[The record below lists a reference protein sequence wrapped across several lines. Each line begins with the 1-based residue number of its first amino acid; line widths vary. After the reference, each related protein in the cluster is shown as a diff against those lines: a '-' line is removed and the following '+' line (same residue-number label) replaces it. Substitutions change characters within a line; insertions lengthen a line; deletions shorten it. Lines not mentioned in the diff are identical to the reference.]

1 MGSPPPRAP
10 LAPPPRPSRGLP
22 FPVYVA
28 LRYTLSP
35 RRNAFIALLSTISF
49 LGVAVGVMA
58 LVVAL
63 ALMTGFQEDVQARI
77 LGANAHLTVFGGWG
91 GRPIERVGEVLESLR
106 ALEEVQGAAPVV
118 LEKGLLTSALNPSG
132 DAVVLKGIDP
142 GQEPS
147 VTDLRK
153 DLLEGDLQALSE
165 GAPAGEEGVVLGNK
179 LAYHLGVVLGDAV
192 ELLVPQVDVT
202 PFHLRP
208 KSRHFRVVGLVES
221 GFYDY
226 DSTRCYLSLQSAQR
240 LFGLGEDV
248 TAVEVRV
255 KDLARLQQAQQE
267 VEKALGAG
275 YEVSNLLEMNRTF
288 FSALRLEKL
297 LLFLAVGL
305 IVLVAALNIVSTL
318 VLTVKDKT
326 RDLGTLRALGATRSQ
341 VMRLFLA
348 QGLFIGVLGT
358 LVGCLAGA
366 GLCWWLDTYQVIAL
380 PSDVYYL
387 SFVPFKVRLAD
398 FAAVASLAVVVSL
411 VAALAP
417 AWQASRL
424 LPAEALRYE

>member
-1 MGSPPPRAP
+1 MPAVNG
-10 LAPPPRPSRGLP
+10 GLP
-22 FPVYVA
+22 FPLYVA

-35 RRNAFIALLSTISF
+35 RRNAFIALLSSISL

-58 LVVAL
+58 LLVAL

-77 LGANAHLTVFGGWG
+77 LGANAHLTIFGGWG
-91 GRPIERVGEVLESLR
+91 GRPIADVEGVLKRLR
-106 ALEEVQGAAPVV
+106 GVPGVVAAAPVV
-118 LEKGLLTSALNPSG
+118 LEKGLLTSPLNPSG

-142 GQEPS
+142 AREPE
-147 VTDLRK
+147 VTDLK
-153 DLLEGDLQALSE
+153 NDLIEGGLEGLAA
-165 GAPAGEEGVVLGNK
+165 APRGGEEGVVLGNK
-179 LAYHLGVVLGDAV
+179 LAYHLGVVIGDTV
-192 ELLVPQVDVT
+192 ELLVPQIDVT

-226 DSTRCYLSLQSAQR
+226 DSTRCYVGLEAAQR
-240 LFGLGEDV
+240 LFGLGGDV

-255 KDLARLQQAQQE
+255 RDLERLEEAQQA
-267 VEKALGAG
+267 VETTLGAG
-275 YEVSNLLEMNRTF
+275 YEVSNLLEMNRAF

-305 IVLVAALNIVSTL
+305 IILVAALNIVSTL

-341 VMRLFLA
+341 VMQLFLA
-348 QGLFIGVLGT
+348 QGLLIGVLGT
-358 LVGCLAGA
+358 LAGCAAGLS
-366 GLCWWLDTYQVIAL
+366 LCWWLDAYQVIAL

-398 FAAVASLAVVVSL
+398 FMAVASLAVLVSL
-411 VAALAP
+411 AAALAP

>member
-1 MGSPPPRAP
+1 MPPASPSHTPQPWR
-10 LAPPPRPSRGLP
+10 SRGLP
-22 FPVYVA
+22 FPLYVA
-28 LRYTLSP
+28 WRYTLSP

-49 LGVAVGVMA
+49 LGVVVGVMA

-77 LGANAHLTVFGGWG
+77 LGANAHLTIFGGWG
-91 GRPIERVGEVLESLR
+91 GRPVSDVGGVLERLR
-106 ALEEVQGAAPVV
+106 EVDGVAAAAPVV

-142 GQEPS
+142 VLEPE
-147 VTDLRK
+147 VTALGNDLV
-153 DLLEGDLQALSE
+153 EGDLRALATGTPDGQE
-165 GAPAGEEGVVLGNK
+165 AVVLGRK
-179 LAYHLGVVLGDAV
+179 LAYHLGVAIGDPV

-208 KSRHFRVVGLVES
+208 KSRQFRVAGLVES

-226 DSTRCYLSLQSAQR
+226 DSTRCYVGLEAAQR
-240 LFGLGEDV
+240 LFGLGPDA

-255 KDLARLQQAQQE
+255 TDLERLSETQRA
-267 VEKALGAG
+267 VEEALGSG
-275 YEVSNLLEMNRTF
+275 FEVSNLVEMNRTF

-326 RDLGTLRALGATRSQ
+326 RDLGTLRALGATRRQ
-341 VMRLFLA
+341 VLQLFLA
-348 QGLFIGVLGT
+348 QGMLIGVLGT
-358 LVGCLAGA
+358 LAGCAAGM

-387 SFVPFKVRLAD
+387 SFVPFKVRLFD
-398 FAAVASLAVVVSL
+398 FTTVAGLAILVSLTAAVAP
-411 VAALAP
+411 AL
-417 AWQASRL
+417 QASRL

>member
-1 MGSPPPRAP
+1 MPASTPLPPAASR
-10 LAPPPRPSRGLP
+10 RGRGLP
-22 FPVYVA
+22 FPLYVA

-49 LGVAVGVMA
+49 LGVAVGVAA
-58 LVVAL
+58 LLIAL

-77 LGANAHLTVFGGWG
+77 LGANAHLTIFGGWG
-91 GRPIERVGEVLESLR
+91 GRPIADPRGVLERLQR
-106 ALEEVQGAAPVV
+106 VREVVAAAPVI

-132 DAVVLKGIDP
+132 DAVVIKGIDP
-142 GQEPS
+142 AHEAR
-147 VTDLRK
+147 VTDLAS
-153 DLLEGDLQALSE
+153 DLREGELDAL
-165 GAPAGEEGVVLGNK
+165 APAPGEEGVVLGNK
-179 LAYHLGVVLGDAV
+179 LAYHLGVGIGDTV

-226 DSTRCYLSLQSAQR
+226 DSTRCYVGLDAAQR
-240 LFGLGEDV
+240 LFGLGEEV
-248 TAVEVRV
+248 TAVEVRIA
-255 KDLARLQQAQQE
+255 DLGRLEQAQDA
-267 VEKALGAG
+267 VEAALGG
-275 YEVSNLLEMNRTF
+275 GFEVSNLLEMNRTF

-326 RDLGTLRALGATRSQ
+326 RDLGTLRALGATRAQ
-341 VMRLFLA
+341 VMQLFMA
-348 QGLFIGVLGT
+348 QGLLIGALGT
-358 LVGCLAGA
+358 AVGCAAGVA
-366 GLCWWLDTYQVIAL
+366 LCWWLDAYQVIAL
-380 PSDVYYL
+380 PADVYYL
-387 SFVPFKVRLAD
+387 SFVPFKVRFAD
-398 FAAVASLAVVVSL
+398 FSAVASLAVVVSL

-417 AWQASRL
+417 AWKASRL